1 MGLARI
7 LSSTLDR
14 RRRLEPEEL
23 RKAVPMANPAVKVV
37 SESDSGL
44 ILEAPLQVST
54 NRWIAGMARI
64 LKQPNTK
71 RFELEPVGAFVWKSI
86 DGSTS
91 FEGIS
96 RKLREHYKMSRVEAD
111 AALGAFLQ
119 MLAQRRLITLWIR
132 GARPSHR
139 RR

>member
-7 LSSTLDR
+7 LSSTFDR

-23 RKAVPMANPAVKVV
+23 RKAVPMANPAVRVV
-37 SESDSGL
+37 DESESGL

-64 LKQPNTK
+64 LKQPDRK

-86 DGSTS
+86 DGRTS

-96 RKLREHYKMSRVEAD
+96 RKLREQYRMSRVEAD

-119 MLAQRRLITLWIR
+119 LLAQRRLITLWIR
-132 GARPSHR
+132 GPHPSKR
-139 RR
+139 RS